1 MQRQRLNEK
10 FYKSLKEHAVEII
23 TKRTAEITSKGKNKS
38 KISKITSKIK
48 KYRKGSFSVCRE
60 I

>member
-10 FYKSLKEHAVEII
+10 FYKALIEHAVEII
-23 TKRTAEITSKGKNKS
+23 TKRTAEITSSKNKS